1 MVRSPG
7 HGASLENGGARVAA
21 WLRGQT
27 LPFDLAELPSE
38 TVLVGGAVRDALLGR
53 SGAGPLDLDFVLP
66 IAAVETAR
74 SLAQR
79 HGAGFVLLDRD
90 RAIARVVFSNGD
102 TADFAQQ
109 MGVDLTA
116 DLRRRDYT
124 LNAIAYRPDD
134 GQVIDPLGGL
144 AAIAQGHM
152 QMVHPDNLRDDP
164 LRLLRAYRQ
173 CAQLGFAIAP
183 DTKPWLQKLAPHL
196 ATVAGER
203 VQAELNALLAAPHGD
218 RWLRQ
223 AWQDGLLKHWLPH
236 LSAES
241 LDHLEALQRVADRLG
256 DRWPAF
262 RTEFYGPE
270 PDRRWGPWAIMAR
283 RALAVGP
290 DPAAAQVT
298 LETLKY
304 SRAEI
309 RTAIALL
316 DSLRAIAPLGIG
328 HPLSPRQHYDLFQII
343 KDAFPAAIGLWLAIG
358 IDPNRLLPTLDR
370 WHRPNDPIAHP
381 VPLLSGKALMDQLDL
396 PPGPT
401 VGALLYAIAI
411 AQAEGKIQT
420 PDRAIEFARTW
431 LLNPTKTQ

>member
-1 MVRSPG
+1 MARSRG
-7 HGASLENGGARVAA
+7 NLAAFGDGGMRVAA
-21 WLRGQT
+21 WLDSRT
-27 LPFDLAELPSE
+27 LPFELAELPPE

-53 SGAGPLDLDFVLP
+53 SRVGPLDLDFVLP

-74 SLAQR
+74 TLAQR

-90 RAIARVVFSNGD
+90 RAIARVVFANGD

-109 MGVDLTA
+109 MGADLAA

-124 LNAIAYRPDD
+124 LNAIAYRPHDR
-134 GQVIDPLGGL
+134 QIIDPLDGL
-144 AAIAQGHM
+144 AAIAQG
-152 QMVHPDNLRDDP
+152 QLAMVHPDNLRDDP

-183 DTKPWLQKLAPHL
+183 DTQPWLQKLAPHL

-203 VQAELNALLAAPHGD
+203 VQAELNALLAAPDGD
-218 RWLRQ
+218 RWIRQ
-223 AWQDGLLKHWLPH
+223 AWQDGQFQHWLPD
-236 LSAES
+236 LTSQT
-241 LDHLEALQRVADRLG
+241 LDHLEALGQVADVLG

-262 RTEFYGPE
+262 AEEFYGR
-270 PDRRWGPWAIMAR
+270 DRVHRWGSWAIMAR

-290 DPAAAQVT
+290 DPLAAQRT

-309 RTAIALL
+309 RSAIALL
-316 DSLRAIAPLGIG
+316 DSRRAIAPLHTGQ
-328 HPLSPRQHYDLFQII
+328 PLTPRQHYDLFQII
-343 KDAFPAAIGLWLAIG
+343 RDTFPAAIGLWLAIG
-358 IDPNRLLPTLDR
+358 IDPDSLIPTLDR
-370 WHRPNDPIAHP
+370 WHRPHDPIAHP
-381 VPLLSGKALMDQLDL
+381 VPLLGGKALMDQLDL

-411 AQAEGKIQT
+411 AQAEDKIQT
-420 PDRAIEFARTW
+420 AAHALQFARAW
-431 LLNPTKTQ
+431 LLETNQSP